1 MIPYATYKLIHIIG
15 ILLVFVALGG
25 VALHAANGGT
35 KVSNRARRLV
45 AITHGIGLFVILV
58 GGFGL
63 LARIGV
69 MHGAGFPGW
78 IWVKL
83 GVWVLLGAMIALP
96 YRKPAFARPI
106 WFALPVLGAVAAYMA
121 IYKPF

>member
-15 ILLVFVALGG
+15 ILLVFLSLGG
-25 VALHAANGGT
+25 LTLHAANDGT
-35 KVSNRARRLV
+35 RASNRARKLV
-45 AITHGIGLFVILV
+45 AATHGIGLFVVLL

-83 GVWVLLGAMIALP
+83 VIWVLLGALFALP
-96 YRKPAFARPI
+96 YRKPGFARPLWVAI
-106 WFALPVLGAVAAYMA
+106 PVLGAIAVYMA
-121 IYKPF
+121 IYKPL